1 MYLTP
6 TQIIALNTRLRAEAN
21 ALRDSWDDCP
31 ELLPCDENDEDMAL
45 AALLDKAA
53 SALMSSMERD
63 CEINEHLRRLWIN
76 KPIIDRGLL
85 LYSREID
92 SIYSNNWQTHE
103 HAQGMLEDTRKDFNR
118 CMAAVT
124 KRLSLVDKS

>member
-45 AALLDKAA
+45 AHLLDKAA
-53 SALMSSMERD
+53 IALMSSMERD

-92 SIYSNNWQTHE
+92 AEVKDEQVHE
-103 HAQGMLEDTRKDFNR
+103 HAQEMLGDTRKDFNR